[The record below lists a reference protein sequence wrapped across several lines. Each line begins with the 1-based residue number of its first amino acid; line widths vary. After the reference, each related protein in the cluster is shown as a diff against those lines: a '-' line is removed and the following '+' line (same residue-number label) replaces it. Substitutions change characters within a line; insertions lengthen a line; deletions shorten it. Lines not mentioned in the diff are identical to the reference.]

1 MALTKPGLLGG
12 TAATGYPSIWGGASG
27 GTGILGYTPGSA
39 APAPMPTYSNPVR
52 TGGTIYGNY
61 VRNYPDLLAAFKDS
75 SNSIPN
81 IVDWGK
87 SHWDTFGQNN
97 PSRVLP
103 TIKQTN
109 PNISM
114 GDTIDLGPSAT
125 KVGSSGLPMPDVEGY
140 SYVYPRY
147 EWDNQT
153 GYTQGGI
160 KSYETDINKYPYFP
174 TMPQTGG
181 SIFRD
186 KDGHDLQTVLMGVQL
201 VPNSWVG
208 K

>member
-39 APAPMPTYSNPVR
+39 SPAPMPTYSNPVR

-81 IVDWGK
+81 IVDWGRQ
-87 SHWDTFGQNN
+87 HWDTFGKNN
-97 PSRVLP
+97 PSRILP

-125 KVGSSGLPMPDVEGY
+125 KIGTSGLPMPDVEGY
-140 SYVYPRY
+140 KYAYRPYEWHPENQRY
-147 EWDNQT
+147 EELAYN
-153 GYTQGGI
+153 
-160 KSYETDINKYPYFP
+160 EFDIDKYPYYP
-174 TMPQTGG
+174 YLPTGG
-181 SIFRD
+181 RAEDRNSRILVGLR
-186 KDGHDLQTVLMGVQL
+186 L
-201 VPNSWVG
+201 VPE
-208 K
+208 

>member
-12 TAATGYPSIWGGASG
+12 TAATGYPSMWGGASG

-39 APAPMPTYSNPVR
+39 APPPMPTYSNPVR

-61 VRNYPDLLAAFKDS
+61 VRNYPDLLAAFKDP

-97 PSRVLP
+97 PSRILP

-125 KVGSSGLPMPDVEGY
+125 KIGTSGLPMPDVEGY
-140 SYVYPRY
+140 KYEYPIYSWGGTEDPSYSYVGS
-147 EWDNQT
+147 NA
-153 GYTQGGI
+153 
-160 KSYETDINKYPYFP
+160 TDIDEYPYYPYQP
-174 TMPQTGG
+174 TGEPVR
-181 SIFRD
+181 SRNNR
-186 KDGHDLQTVLMGVQL
+186 VLIGVRL
-201 VPNSWVG
+201 VP

>member
-12 TAATGYPSIWGGASG
+12 TAATGYPSMWGGASG

-39 APAPMPTYSNPVR
+39 APPPMPTYSNPVR

-61 VRNYPDLLAAFKDS
+61 VRNYPDLLAAFKDP

-81 IVDWGK
+81 IADWGK
-87 SHWDTFGQNN
+87 SHWDSFGKNN
-97 PSRVLP
+97 PGRILP

-109 PNISM
+109 PNISL

-125 KVGSSGLPMPDVEGY
+125 KIGTSGLPMPDVEGY
-140 SYVYPRY
+140 KYEYPIYSWGGTEDPSYSYVGS
-147 EWDNQT
+147 NA
-153 GYTQGGI
+153 
-160 KSYETDINKYPYFP
+160 TDIDEYPYYPYQP
-174 TMPQTGG
+174 TGEPVR
-181 SIFRD
+181 SRNNR
-186 KDGHDLQTVLMGVQL
+186 VLIGVRL
-201 VPNSWVG
+201 VP

>member
-125 KVGSSGLPMPDVEGY
+125 KIGTSGLPMPDVEGY
-140 SYVYPRY
+140 KYAYRPY
-147 EWDNQT
+147 EWHPENQ
-153 GYTQGGI
+153 Q
-160 KSYETDINKYPYFP
+160 YEELAYNEFDIDKYPYYP
-174 TMPQTGG
+174 YLPTGG
-181 SIFRD
+181 RAEDRNSRILVGLR
-186 KDGHDLQTVLMGVQL
+186 L
-201 VPNSWVG
+201 VPE
-208 K
+208 

>member
-12 TAATGYPSIWGGASG
+12 TAATGYPSMWGGASG

-39 APAPMPTYSNPVR
+39 APPPMPTYSNPVR

-61 VRNYPDLLAAFKDS
+61 VRNYPDLLAAFKDP
-75 SNSIPN
+75 SNTIPN
-81 IVDWGK
+81 IVDWGQR
-87 SHWDTFGQNN
+87 HWDYHGSPEGRN
-97 PSRVLP
+97 LP

-125 KVGSSGLPMPDVEGY
+125 KIGTSGLPMPDVEGY
-140 SYVYPRY
+140 KYEYPIYSWGGTEDPSYSYVGS
-147 EWDNQT
+147 NA
-153 GYTQGGI
+153 
-160 KSYETDINKYPYFP
+160 TDIDEYPYYPYQP
-174 TMPQTGG
+174 TGEPVR
-181 SIFRD
+181 SRND
-186 KDGHDLQTVLMGVQL
+186 RVLIGVRL
-201 VPNSWVG
+201 VP

>member
-12 TAATGYPSIWGGASG
+12 TAATGYPSMWGGASG

-39 APAPMPTYSNPVR
+39 APPPMPTYSNPVR

-61 VRNYPDLLAAFKDS
+61 VRNYPDLLAAFKDP

-81 IVDWGK
+81 IADWGK
-87 SHWDTFGQNN
+87 SHWDSFGKNN
-97 PSRVLP
+97 PGRILP

-125 KVGSSGLPMPDVEGY
+125 KIGTSGLPMPDVEGY
-140 SYVYPRY
+140 KYAYRPY
-147 EWDNQT
+147 EWHPENNQ
-153 GYTQGGI
+153 
-160 KSYETDINKYPYFP
+160 YEELAYNEFDIDKYPYYP
-174 TMPQTGG
+174 YLPTGG
-181 SIFRD
+181 RAEDRNSRILVGLR
-186 KDGHDLQTVLMGVQL
+186 L
-201 VPNSWVG
+201 VPE
-208 K
+208 

>member
-12 TAATGYPSIWGGASG
+12 TAATGYPSMWGGASG

-39 APAPMPTYSNPVR
+39 APPPMPTYSNPVR

-61 VRNYPDLLAAFKDS
+61 VRNYPDLLAAFKDP

-97 PSRVLP
+97 PSRILP

-125 KVGSSGLPMPDVEGY
+125 KIGTSGLPMPDVEGY
-140 SYVYPRY
+140 KYEYPIYSWGGTEDPSYSYVGS
-147 EWDNQT
+147 NA
-153 GYTQGGI
+153 
-160 KSYETDINKYPYFP
+160 SDIDEYPYYPYQP
-174 TMPQTGG
+174 TGEPVR
-181 SIFRD
+181 SRNSR
-186 KDGHDLQTVLMGVQL
+186 VLIGVRL
-201 VPNSWVG
+201 VP

>member
-12 TAATGYPSIWGGASG
+12 DAATGYPSIWGGASG

-81 IVDWGK
+81 IVDWGRQ
-87 SHWDTFGQNN
+87 HWDTFGKNN
-97 PSRVLP
+97 PSRILP

-125 KVGSSGLPMPDVEGY
+125 KIGTSGLPMPDVEGY
-140 SYVYPRY
+140 KYAYRPYEWHPENQRY
-147 EWDNQT
+147 EELAYN
-153 GYTQGGI
+153 
-160 KSYETDINKYPYFP
+160 EFDIDKYPYYP
-174 TMPQTGG
+174 YLPTGG
-181 SIFRD
+181 RAEDRNSRILVGLR
-186 KDGHDLQTVLMGVQL
+186 L
-201 VPNSWVG
+201 VPE
-208 K
+208 

>member
-39 APAPMPTYSNPVR
+39 APTPMPTYKNPVR

-61 VRNYPDLLAAFKDS
+61 VRNYPDLLAAFRDE
-75 SNSIPN
+75 SNTIPN

-87 SHWDTFGQNN
+87 RHWDYHGSSEGRN
-97 PSRVLP
+97 LP

-109 PNISM
+109 PNISL
-114 GDTIDLGPSAT
+114 GDVIDLGPSAT
-125 KVGSSGLPMPDVEGY
+125 KIGSSGLPMPDVEGY

-147 EWDNQT
+147 SWDRET
-153 GYTQGGI
+153 GYTKGGV
-160 KSYETDINKYPYFP
+160 KSFETDINKYPYFP
-174 TMPQTGG
+174 TMPETGG
-181 SIFRD
+181 SVLYDDEGR
-186 KDGHDLQTVLMGVQL
+186 DLQTILLGVQL
-201 VPNSWVG
+201 VPDSWVG

>member
-12 TAATGYPSIWGGASG
+12 TAATGYPSMWGGASG

-39 APAPMPTYSNPVR
+39 APPPMPTYSNPVR

-61 VRNYPDLLAAFKDS
+61 VRNYPDLLAAFKDP

-97 PSRVLP
+97 PSRILP

-125 KVGSSGLPMPDVEGY
+125 KIGTSGLPMPDVEGY
-140 SYVYPRY
+140 KYEYPIYSWGGNEDPSYSYVGS
-147 EWDNQT
+147 NA
-153 GYTQGGI
+153 
-160 KSYETDINKYPYFP
+160 SDIDEYPYYPYQP
-174 TMPQTGG
+174 TGEPVR
-181 SIFRD
+181 SRNSR
-186 KDGHDLQTVLMGVQL
+186 VLIGVRL
-201 VPNSWVG
+201 VP

>member
-12 TAATGYPSIWGGASG
+12 TAATGYPSMWGGASG

-39 APAPMPTYSNPVR
+39 APPPMPTYSNPVR

-61 VRNYPDLLAAFKDS
+61 VRNYPDLLAAFKDP

-97 PSRVLP
+97 PNRILP

-125 KVGSSGLPMPDVEGY
+125 KIGTSGLPMPDVEGY
-140 SYVYPRY
+140 KYEYPIYSWGGNQDPSYSYVGS
-147 EWDNQT
+147 NA
-153 GYTQGGI
+153 
-160 KSYETDINKYPYFP
+160 TDIDEYPYYPYQP
-174 TMPQTGG
+174 TGEPVR
-181 SIFRD
+181 SRNNR
-186 KDGHDLQTVLMGVQL
+186 VLIGVRL
-201 VPNSWVG
+201 VP

>member
-39 APAPMPTYSNPVR
+39 APTPMPTYKNPVR
-52 TGGTIYGNY
+52 TGGTKYGNY
-61 VRNYPDLLAAFKDS
+61 VRNNPDLLAAFKDP

-97 PSRVLP
+97 PSRILP

-125 KVGSSGLPMPDVEGY
+125 KIGTSGLPMPDVEGY
-140 SYVYPRY
+140 KYEYPIYSWGGTEDPSYSYVGS
-147 EWDNQT
+147 NA
-153 GYTQGGI
+153 
-160 KSYETDINKYPYFP
+160 TDIDEYPYYPYQP
-174 TMPQTGG
+174 TGEP
-181 SIFRD
+181 IR
-186 KDGHDLQTVLMGVQL
+186 HRNNRILVGVRL
-201 VPNSWVG
+201 VP

>member
-12 TAATGYPSIWGGASG
+12 TAATGYPSMWGGASG

-39 APAPMPTYSNPVR
+39 APAPMPTYKNPVR

-61 VRNYPDLLAAFKDS
+61 VRNYPDLLAAFKDP

-97 PSRVLP
+97 PSRILP

-109 PNISM
+109 PNISL
-114 GDTIDLGPSAT
+114 GDAIDLGPSAT
-125 KVGSSGLPMPDVEGY
+125 KIGSSGLPMPDVEGY

-147 EWDNQT
+147 SWDKET
-153 GYTQGGI
+153 GYTKGGT
-160 KSYETDINKYPYFP
+160 KSFETDINKYPYFP
-174 TMPQTGG
+174 SMPETAG
-181 SIFRD
+181 SVLYDDEGRD
-186 KDGHDLQTVLMGVQL
+186 LHTILLGVQL

>member
-39 APAPMPTYSNPVR
+39 SPAPMPTYSNPVR

-87 SHWDTFGQNN
+87 SHWDTFGKNN
-97 PSRVLP
+97 PSRILP

-125 KVGSSGLPMPDVEGY
+125 KIGTSGLPMPDVEGY
-140 SYVYPRY
+140 KYAYRPY
-147 EWDNQT
+147 EWHPENQ
-153 GYTQGGI
+153 Q
-160 KSYETDINKYPYFP
+160 YEELAYNEFDIDKYPYYP
-174 TMPQTGG
+174 YLPTGG
-181 SIFRD
+181 RAEDRNSRILVGLR
-186 KDGHDLQTVLMGVQL
+186 L
-201 VPNSWVG
+201 VPE
-208 K
+208 

>member
-87 SHWDTFGQNN
+87 SHWDTFGKNN
-97 PSRVLP
+97 PSRILP

-125 KVGSSGLPMPDVEGY
+125 KIGTSGLPMPDVEGY
-140 SYVYPRY
+140 KYAYRPY
-147 EWDNQT
+147 EWHPENQ
-153 GYTQGGI
+153 Q
-160 KSYETDINKYPYFP
+160 YEELAYNEFDIDKYPYYP
-174 TMPQTGG
+174 YLPTGG
-181 SIFRD
+181 RAEDRNSRILVGLR
-186 KDGHDLQTVLMGVQL
+186 L
-201 VPNSWVG
+201 VPE
-208 K
+208 

>member
-39 APAPMPTYSNPVR
+39 APPPMPTYSNPVR

-61 VRNYPDLLAAFKDS
+61 VRNYPDLLAAFKDP

-81 IVDWGK
+81 IEDWGK
-87 SHWDTFGQNN
+87 SHWDSFGKNN
-97 PSRVLP
+97 PGRILP

-125 KVGSSGLPMPDVEGY
+125 KIGTSGLPMPDVEGY
-140 SYVYPRY
+140 KYAYRPY
-147 EWDNQT
+147 EWHPENNQ
-153 GYTQGGI
+153 
-160 KSYETDINKYPYFP
+160 YEELAYNEFDIDKYPYYP
-174 TMPQTGG
+174 YLPTGG
-181 SIFRD
+181 QAEDRNGRILVGLR
-186 KDGHDLQTVLMGVQL
+186 L
-201 VPNSWVG
+201 VPE
-208 K
+208 

>member
-12 TAATGYPSIWGGASG
+12 TAATGYPSMWGGASG

-39 APAPMPTYSNPVR
+39 APPPMPTYSNPVR

-61 VRNYPDLLAAFKDS
+61 VRNYPDLLAAFKDP

-87 SHWDTFGQNN
+87 SHWDSFGKNN
-97 PSRVLP
+97 PGRILP

-125 KVGSSGLPMPDVEGY
+125 KIGTSGLPMPDVEGY
-140 SYVYPRY
+140 KYEYPIYSWGGTEDPSYSYVGS
-147 EWDNQT
+147 NA
-153 GYTQGGI
+153 
-160 KSYETDINKYPYFP
+160 TDIDEYPYYPYQP
-174 TMPQTGG
+174 TGEPVR
-181 SIFRD
+181 SRNNR
-186 KDGHDLQTVLMGVQL
+186 VLIGVRL
-201 VPNSWVG
+201 VP

>member
-12 TAATGYPSIWGGASG
+12 TAATGYPSMWGGASG

-61 VRNYPDLLAAFKDS
+61 VRNYPDLLAAFKDP

-97 PSRVLP
+97 PSRILP

-125 KVGSSGLPMPDVEGY
+125 KIGTSGLPMPDVEGY
-140 SYVYPRY
+140 KYEYPIYSWGGTEDPSYSYVGS
-147 EWDNQT
+147 NA
-153 GYTQGGI
+153 
-160 KSYETDINKYPYFP
+160 TDIDEYPYYPYQP
-174 TMPQTGG
+174 TGEPVR
-181 SIFRD
+181 SRNNR
-186 KDGHDLQTVLMGVQL
+186 VLIGVRL
-201 VPNSWVG
+201 VP

>member
-12 TAATGYPSIWGGASG
+12 TAATGYPSMWGGASG

-39 APAPMPTYSNPVR
+39 APPPMPTYSNPVR

-61 VRNYPDLLAAFKDS
+61 VRNYPDLLAAFKDP

-81 IVDWGK
+81 IADWGK
-87 SHWDTFGQNN
+87 SHWDSFGKNN
-97 PSRVLP
+97 PGRILP

-114 GDTIDLGPSAT
+114 GDTLDLGPSAT
-125 KVGSSGLPMPDVEGY
+125 KIGTSGLPMPDVEGY
-140 SYVYPRY
+140 KYEYPIYSWGGTEDPSYSYVGS
-147 EWDNQT
+147 NA
-153 GYTQGGI
+153 
-160 KSYETDINKYPYFP
+160 TDIDEYPYYPYQP
-174 TMPQTGG
+174 TGEPVR
-181 SIFRD
+181 SRNNR
-186 KDGHDLQTVLMGVQL
+186 VLIGVRL
-201 VPNSWVG
+201 VP

>member
-12 TAATGYPSIWGGASG
+12 TAATGYPSMWGGASG

-39 APAPMPTYSNPVR
+39 APPPMPTYSNPVR

-61 VRNYPDLLAAFKDS
+61 VRNYPDLLAAFKDP

-81 IVDWGK
+81 IADWGK
-87 SHWDTFGQNN
+87 SHWDSFGKNN
-97 PSRVLP
+97 PGRILP

-114 GDTIDLGPSAT
+114 GDTLDLGPSAT
-125 KVGSSGLPMPDVEGY
+125 KIGTSGLPMPDVEGY
-140 SYVYPRY
+140 KYEYPIYSWGGNQDPSYSYVGS
-147 EWDNQT
+147 NA
-153 GYTQGGI
+153 
-160 KSYETDINKYPYFP
+160 SDIDEYPYYPYQP
-174 TMPQTGG
+174 TGEPVR
-181 SIFRD
+181 SRNNR
-186 KDGHDLQTVLMGVQL
+186 VLIGVRL
-201 VPNSWVG
+201 VP

>member
-12 TAATGYPSIWGGASG
+12 TAATGYPSIWGQASG
-27 GTGILGYTPGSA
+27 GAGILGYTPGSA
-39 APAPMPTYSNPVR
+39 APTPMPTYKNPVR

-61 VRNYPDLLAAFKDS
+61 VRNYPDLLAAFKDP

-97 PSRVLP
+97 PSRILP

-125 KVGSSGLPMPDVEGY
+125 KIGTSGLPMPDVEGY
-140 SYVYPRY
+140 KYEYPIYSWGGTEDPSYSYVGS
-147 EWDNQT
+147 NA
-153 GYTQGGI
+153 
-160 KSYETDINKYPYFP
+160 TDIDEYPYYPYQP
-174 TMPQTGG
+174 TGEPVR
-181 SIFRD
+181 SRNNR
-186 KDGHDLQTVLMGVQL
+186 VLIGVRL
-201 VPNSWVG
+201 VP

>member
-12 TAATGYPSIWGGASG
+12 TAATGYPSMWGGASG

-39 APAPMPTYSNPVR
+39 APPPMPTYSNPVR

-61 VRNYPDLLAAFKDS
+61 VRNYPDLLAAFKDP

-97 PSRVLP
+97 PSRILP

-125 KVGSSGLPMPDVEGY
+125 KIGTSGLPMPDVEGY
-140 SYVYPRY
+140 KYEYPIYSWGGTEDPSYSYVGS
-147 EWDNQT
+147 NA
-153 GYTQGGI
+153 
-160 KSYETDINKYPYFP
+160 SDIDEYPYYPYQP
-174 TMPQTGG
+174 TGEPVR
-181 SIFRD
+181 SRNNR
-186 KDGHDLQTVLMGVQL
+186 VLIGVRL
-201 VPNSWVG
+201 VP

>member
-12 TAATGYPSIWGGASG
+12 TAATGYPSMWGGASG

-39 APAPMPTYSNPVR
+39 APPPMPTYSNPVR

-61 VRNYPDLLAAFKDS
+61 VRNYPDLLAAFKDP

-97 PSRVLP
+97 PSRILP

-125 KVGSSGLPMPDVEGY
+125 KIGTSGLPMPDVEGY
-140 SYVYPRY
+140 KYEYPIYSWGGTEDPSYSYVGS
-147 EWDNQT
+147 NA
-153 GYTQGGI
+153 
-160 KSYETDINKYPYFP
+160 TDIDEYPYYPYQP
-174 TMPQTGG
+174 TGEPVR
-181 SIFRD
+181 SRNSR
-186 KDGHDLQTVLMGVQL
+186 VLIGVRL
-201 VPNSWVG
+201 VP